1 MYNFFRKNVAPRDLH
16 AVVSAPVNVTQSR
29 SGAIKLPRAS
39 RNATLGWQLCH
50 VATKGRLSSSFSQ
63 SPPPSAPSAATS
75 GRELA
80 MPHCAGASFFRAS
93 RQAPPPSF
101 SIQRPR
107 DTELSCVCPL
117 CRPRFTAAVSPRLS
131 PSPLPSL
138 PDGLL
143 CGSAESPTPFLCG
156 ITMAAGVSLPA
167 LAIQVTVSD
176 AIRCLSRA
184 S

>member
-1 MYNFFRKNVAPRDLH
+1 MSHDHDVRDL
-16 AVVSAPVNVTQSR
+16 APSNYLELQGTRRWAGSC
-29 SGAIKLPRAS
+29 
-39 RNATLGWQLCH
+39 ATLLLRGGFPARSH
-50 VATKGRLSSSFSQ
+50 SPRL
-63 SPPPSAPSAATS
+63 PPRLLLPPS
-75 GRELA
+75 GRELV